1 MDSIRVAI
9 RVRPLVKSELDR
21 GCSNCVLA
29 DSVNQQ
35 IIVNNNANL
44 TFTFNYVFS
53 PENSQ
58 NQVYHSAVEDLV
70 QKLFSGYNV
79 TILAYGQTG
88 SGKTHSMGTNFV
100 DDANEEEKG
109 IIPRAIQNIFNEV
122 QNKSEEAKF
131 SIKASFIELYQEQVY
146 DLLSPNRA
154 TLDIREDG
162 RGICIPGLT
171 EIDVTDFSSTLQCLV
186 QGSSGR
192 ATGATAMNAQSSR
205 SHCIFTLTI
214 SQMQENGN
222 NTTAKF
228 HLVDLAGSE
237 RSKKTKATGERF
249 KEGVNINKGLL
260 SLGNVITSLCEKS
273 AHISYRDSKLTRL
286 LQDSLGGN
294 SVTLMIACISPAD
307 YNMDET
313 VSTLRYANRALQ
325 IKNKPVINQD
335 PITAQISALSKENHD
350 LKLKIVAMEAN
361 GFVSCPPEHITLQKT
376 NKDLQE
382 KIRAMSQV
390 LSEYMTQS
398 ASLNMKA
405 LLAETGRDTMK
416 KNLEELKIDFENA
429 LKCNDLEEFNNI
441 KLKIGSI
448 MDEHNRTEVE
458 ISGDDYVTATEDM
471 DEDDVSDPDNE
482 TDQTKEQMVMETI
495 QLNRELNKLNKEL
508 AMKEHLA
515 AKLIESVS
523 HIGEYCPEEST
534 EELKNKLEQLKQE
547 RDQLEEALKAAQT
560 NNINSKLSE
569 QRRKKLQELEQ
580 KISNLTKKCLEQD
593 RIIKMKAKNDKKVEN
608 LNNEIKSIKV
618 MKVKLIQQMKSEN
631 EKFRQFKLERDRE
644 LCRLKENE
652 RKQKNQM
659 IRMERLHV
667 RQQAALKR
675 KLEEAANVNKRL
687 KDALAVRKAIE
698 VKRDEAFMPKAQ
710 RIQKWVN
717 EELDVLMSTVDAEK
731 TLEQLEIDRETIYKM
746 IQRCEEQLETTG
758 LTDEFKFGLKMDKNE
773 ITEELQLR
781 TAQIMEL
788 RQKIFDSNEE
798 LMKKNRF
805 DHLTTIADTKTALK
819 HVFHVAAD
827 NRRAM
832 LELQNQIEELK
843 ASLLEKKDII
853 KSGEKK
859 VLDIM
864 NKHQKQ
870 VEHLQKEYEDNILV
884 LLRQLN
890 EKERVSNGGNGGEF
904 AERFR
909 IYDDQLSKFEQLR
922 EELNQKD
929 KLILD
934 LQTVVNSGVG
944 SYRSKSS
951 KSKNM
956 NSSPITP
963 TNIEVDDTKENCVD
977 ITPLRRRLNKLKR
990 ESRMFEPSEER
1001 ANRLNLKRNAEG
1013 QPMCLCIKNCLKNI
1027 CMCQKKNLSCSKYCK
1042 CSAAACTN
1050 RHSPK
1055 HEPIQEEEEEVLENV
1070 LNQTFKK
1077 PKTELPTIADI
1088 ANETYDKILE

>member
-1 MDSIRVAI
+1 MDAVKVAI
-9 RVRPLVKSELDR
+9 RIRPLVKSELER
-21 GCSNCVLA
+21 GCSNCVLG
-29 DSVNQQ
+29 DPINQQ

-44 TFTFNYVFS
+44 TFTFNYVFT
-53 PENSQ
+53 PEHSQ
-58 NQVYHSAVEDLV
+58 SHVYELAVEDLV

-100 DDANEEEKG
+100 DSNEEEKG
-109 IIPRAIQNIFNEV
+109 IIPRAIQNIYNEV
-122 QNKSEEAKF
+122 QKKTDSNF
-131 SIKASFIELYQEQVY
+131 TIKASFIELYQEQVY
-146 DLLSPNRA
+146 DLLSPNKA

-171 EIDVTDFSSTLQCLV
+171 EIGVNNFDSTLQCLV

-214 SQMQENGN
+214 SQVQDDGN
-222 NTTAKF
+222 SMTAKF

-273 AHISYRDSKLTRL
+273 AHVSYRDSKLTRL

-325 IKNKPVINQD
+325 IKNKPIINQD
-335 PITAQISALSKENHD
+335 PITAQLTALSKENHE

-361 GFVSCPPEHITLQKT
+361 GVTNCPPEHNELQKCV
-376 NKDLQE
+376 KDYQD
-382 KIRAMSQV
+382 KIRSMSQV

-405 LLAETGRDTMK
+405 LMAETGRETMK
-416 KNLEELKIDFENA
+416 KHLQDLASDFENA
-429 LKCNDLEEFNNI
+429 LKTNNVEEFKNI
-441 KLKIGSI
+441 KQKISYI

-458 ISGDDYVTATEDM
+458 ICSDDYVTANEDM
-471 DEDDVSDPDNE
+471 DDDQSECDNE

-523 HIGEYCPEEST
+523 HIGEYCPEEDT

-547 RDQLEEALKAAQT
+547 RDQLEEALKVAQS
-560 NNINSKLSE
+560 NNICTKLAE
-569 QRRKKLQELEQ
+569 QRRKKLQELEN
-580 KISNLTKKCLEQD
+580 KIASLTKKCLEQD
-593 RIIKMKAKNDKKVEN
+593 RIIKMKAKNDQKVES

-644 LCRLKENE
+644 LCRLRENE

-667 RQQAALKR
+667 RQQTALKR
-675 KLEEAANVNKRL
+675 KLEDAANVNKRL

-710 RIQKWVN
+710 RIQKWVD

-731 TLEQLEIDRETIYKM
+731 TLEQLEMDRETICKM
-746 IQRCEEQLETTG
+746 MQRCEDQLETTG
-758 LTDEFKFGLKMDKNE
+758 LTDEFKYGLKMDKKE
-773 ITEELQLR
+773 MAVELQLR
-781 TAQIMEL
+781 SAQIMEL

-798 LMKKNRF
+798 LMKKTRF
-805 DHLTTIADTKTALK
+805 DHLTTVADTKTALK
-819 HVFHVAAD
+819 HAFHVAAE
-827 NRRAM
+827 NRRTT
-832 LELQNQIEELK
+832 LELQNQIDELK
-843 ASLLEKKDII
+843 AAINEAKENLLIEQKKT
-853 KSGEKK
+853 
-859 VLDIM
+859 LDVILK
-864 NKHQKQ
+864 NQKH
-870 VEHLQKEYEDNILV
+870 VELLQKDYEDNILV

-890 EKERVSNGGNGGEF
+890 EKEKSLSTVGTNNDMC
-904 AERFR
+904 ERLR
-909 IYDDQLSKFEQLR
+909 IYDEQLSKFEQLR
-922 EELNQKD
+922 EELSQKD
-929 KLILD
+929 KLISD
-934 LQTVVNSGVG
+934 LQSLVNSSSNSV
-944 SYRSKSS
+944 KSNVI
-951 KSKNM
+951 K
-956 NSSPITP
+956 SPITP
-963 TNIEVDDTKENCVD
+963 INLITDDSKEND
-977 ITPLRRRLNKLKR
+977 IESTPLRRRLDKLKR
-990 ESRMFEPSEER
+990 ESRMFEKSDE
-1001 ANRLNLKRNAEG
+1001 RLNRMNFKRNAEG
-1013 QPMCLCIKNCLKNI
+1013 HPMCLCIKNCLKNI
-1027 CMCQKKNLSCSKYCK
+1027 CMCYKKSMSCSKYCK
-1042 CSAAACTN
+1042 CSEAVCTN
-1050 RHSPK
+1050 RHSTK
-1055 HEPIQEEEEEVLENV
+1055 HESIEEEPSDIV

-1077 PKTELPTIADI
+1077 PKTEFMPTICDSNYEI
-1088 ANETYDKILE
+1088 SDKSLE

>member
-21 GCSNCVLA
+21 GCSNCILA
-29 DSVNQQ
+29 DSINQQ

-53 PENSQ
+53 TEHSQ
-58 NQVYHSAVEDLV
+58 RQVYESAVEDLV

-100 DDANEEEKG
+100 DDENEDEKG

-122 QNKSEEAKF
+122 QNKSGEAKF

-171 EIDVTDFSSTLQCLV
+171 EICVTDFSSTLQCLV

-335 PITAQISALSKENHD
+335 PITAQISALSKENHE
-350 LKLKIVAMEAN
+350 LKLKIVAMETN
-361 GFVSCPPEHITLQKT
+361 GFVSCPPEHITLQKA

-382 KIRAMSQV
+382 KMRAMSQV

-416 KNLEELKIDFENA
+416 KNLEELKLDFENA
-429 LKCNDLEEFNNI
+429 LKCNNLEEFHNI
-441 KLKIGSI
+441 KQKIGSI

-471 DEDDVSDPDNE
+471 DDDDVSEPDNE

-523 HIGEYCPEEST
+523 HIGEYCPEENT

-547 RDQLEEALKAAQT
+547 RDQLEEALKVV
-560 NNINSKLSE
+560 
-569 QRRKKLQELEQ
+569 R
-580 KISNLTKKCLEQD
+580 TK
-593 RIIKMKAKNDKKVEN
+593 A
-608 LNNEIKSIKV
+608 
-618 MKVKLIQQMKSEN
+618 
-631 EKFRQFKLERDRE
+631 
-644 LCRLKENE
+644 
-652 RKQKNQM
+652 
-659 IRMERLHV
+659 
-667 RQQAALKR
+667 
-675 KLEEAANVNKRL
+675 
-687 KDALAVRKAIE
+687 
-698 VKRDEAFMPKAQ
+698 
-710 RIQKWVN
+710 
-717 EELDVLMSTVDAEK
+717 
-731 TLEQLEIDRETIYKM
+731 
-746 IQRCEEQLETTG
+746 
-758 LTDEFKFGLKMDKNE
+758 
-773 ITEELQLR
+773 
-781 TAQIMEL
+781 
-788 RQKIFDSNEE
+788 
-798 LMKKNRF
+798 
-805 DHLTTIADTKTALK
+805 
-819 HVFHVAAD
+819 
-827 NRRAM
+827 
-832 LELQNQIEELK
+832 
-843 ASLLEKKDII
+843 
-853 KSGEKK
+853 
-859 VLDIM
+859 
-864 NKHQKQ
+864 
-870 VEHLQKEYEDNILV
+870 
-884 LLRQLN
+884 
-890 EKERVSNGGNGGEF
+890 
-904 AERFR
+904 
-909 IYDDQLSKFEQLR
+909 
-922 EELNQKD
+922 
-929 KLILD
+929 
-934 LQTVVNSGVG
+934 
-944 SYRSKSS
+944 
-951 KSKNM
+951 
-956 NSSPITP
+956 
-963 TNIEVDDTKENCVD
+963 
-977 ITPLRRRLNKLKR
+977 
-990 ESRMFEPSEER
+990 
-1001 ANRLNLKRNAEG
+1001 
-1013 QPMCLCIKNCLKNI
+1013 
-1027 CMCQKKNLSCSKYCK
+1027 
-1042 CSAAACTN
+1042 
-1050 RHSPK
+1050 
-1055 HEPIQEEEEEVLENV
+1055 
-1070 LNQTFKK
+1070 
-1077 PKTELPTIADI
+1077 
-1088 ANETYDKILE
+1088 